1 MSQNIMKMIVEY
13 MNIRIFELIFI
24 EREEREFSLMSEA
37 HEKIAFW
44 TDWHSKNLLTIV
56 YWTETRLSVLKE
68 VLMEQVK
75 ITHVMTATSES

>member
-37 HEKIAFW
+37 HEKIAF
-44 TDWHSKNLLTIV
+44 
-56 YWTETRLSVLKE
+56 
-68 VLMEQVK
+68 
-75 ITHVMTATSES
+75 